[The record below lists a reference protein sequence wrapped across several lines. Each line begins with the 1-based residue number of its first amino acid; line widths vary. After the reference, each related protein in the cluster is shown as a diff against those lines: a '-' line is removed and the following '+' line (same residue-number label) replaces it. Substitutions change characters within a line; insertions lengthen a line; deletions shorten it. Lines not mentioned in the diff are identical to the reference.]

1 MPSGRN
7 SAEPCSTGPM
17 GRGGSNPA
25 RLALSLLEDQA
36 AELLLMGIAPSTQ
49 QVYSS
54 AQQAY
59 RQFCSRLKLSPLP
72 ASQDQLVLFVTE
84 LAQTRAPSTIRTYL
98 AGIRHY
104 HIISGYPNPLQET
117 PKLSLVL
124 KGIQRTKPL
133 KSRPRLPI
141 TPYILHSISTS
152 LDTSAFDDCMLWA
165 ACLMGFYGFLRCA
178 EFTTP
183 CLSQFTSD
191 KHLSATDVAVDN
203 RENPTMLAVKIKS
216 SKTDPFGEGVTI
228 YLGKTDNV
236 LCPVAAILEYLIR
249 RGNHP
254 GPLFVLQDG
263 RPLSRSMLV
272 EKVRQALRRAGIDA
286 SEYNGHS
293 FRIGAATTAAAQGI
307 SVPLIKTLGRWR
319 SEAFHTYIKIPRDT
333 LASVSATLSQQ

>member
-1 MPSGRN
+1 
-7 SAEPCSTGPM
+7 
-17 GRGGSNPA
+17 
-25 RLALSLLEDQA
+25 
-36 AELLLMGIAPSTQ
+36 
-49 QVYSS
+49 
-54 AQQAY
+54 
-59 RQFCSRLKLSPLP
+59 
-72 ASQDQLVLFVTE
+72 
-84 LAQTRAPSTIRTYL
+84 
-98 AGIRHY
+98 
-104 HIISGYPNPLQET
+104 
-117 PKLSLVL
+117 
-124 KGIQRTKPL
+124 
-133 KSRPRLPI
+133 
-141 TPYILHSISTS
+141 
-152 LDTSAFDDCMLWA
+152 MLWA

-178 EFTTP
+178 EFTIP
-183 CLSQFTSD
+183 SLFQFASD
-191 KHLSATDVAVDN
+191 KHLPATDVAVDN
-203 RENPTMLAVKIKS
+203 RKKS